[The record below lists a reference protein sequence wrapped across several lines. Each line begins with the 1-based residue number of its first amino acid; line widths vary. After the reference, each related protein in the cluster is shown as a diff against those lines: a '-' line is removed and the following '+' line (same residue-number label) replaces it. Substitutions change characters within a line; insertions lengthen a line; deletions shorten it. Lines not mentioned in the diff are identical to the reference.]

1 MFMQSIG
8 SVISIMLIIVLG
20 FALERSKFFH
30 DSFAGDISKLIT
42 RIALPAAIFV
52 SVLKYLTR
60 GSFISFMGALVYSLG
75 AVFISYVI
83 AYLLVKI
90 FKIRPGRRG
99 IFMNTVANA
108 NTIFIG
114 LPLNI
119 ALFGDK
125 ATSYFLVYYLTNTIS
140 TWAIGVILISQ
151 DDPTQ
156 ANKKAK
162 FDWKKLVTPPLLGFL
177 AALIFL
183 LLGIQLPPF
192 INSSLTYVGNL
203 VTPLSLIYIGIVLS
217 RAGLKSIRIDRDTS
231 LALLGRFIISPAV
244 IIILFMAFGASLP
257 LLLKQVLIIQSVV
270 PALAVLPILADESHG
285 DVEYATNIVTTS
297 TLLFV
302 AVVPILSELVIYHPV
317 LV

>member
-177 AALIFL
+177 AAL
-183 LLGIQLPPF
+183 LGIQLPPF